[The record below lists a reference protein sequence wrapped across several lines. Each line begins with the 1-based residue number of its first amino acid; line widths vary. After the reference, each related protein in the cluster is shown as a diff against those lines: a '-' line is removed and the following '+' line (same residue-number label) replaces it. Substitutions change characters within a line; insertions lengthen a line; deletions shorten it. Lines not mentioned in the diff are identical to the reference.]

1 MQNSFGLVLL
11 ILFGGGGLISI
22 LAVINLLFP
31 LPVEATR
38 AALEASLGRSL
49 LIGLVNFIFVGL
61 LDLLLLWL
69 GQMAGRV
76 AGGILVILGGA
87 ITVALG
93 TLVILGLAGLTRL
106 IGERIGAA
114 SSPLMTHL
122 RGSLLIVL
130 AGLTPFLGWWV
141 FTPLVLWTGLGAAIQ
156 TLLGRRKKLV

>member
-1 MQNSFGLVLL
+1 MALRSLHWRYGIHTETDPDRTSPRRIRMQNSFGLVLL

-38 AALEASLGRSL
+38 EALEVSLGRSL
-49 LIGLVNFIFVGL
+49 LIGLVNFVFVGL

-93 TLVILGLAGLTRL
+93 T
-106 IGERIGAA
+106 
-114 SSPLMTHL
+114 
-122 RGSLLIVL
+122 
-130 AGLTPFLGWWV
+130 
-141 FTPLVLWTGLGAAIQ
+141 
-156 TLLGRRKKLV
+156 